1 MIEVTRFTVNELSE
15 PTSIRILTQKNKGA
29 NHHETALTIH
39 WDNISVEQLK
49 CMAAHLVVQKV
60 QQELK
65 SQDDPI
71 PEELSVAAVMYW
83 REFQPAE
90 QREFQIPES
99 WKSGSD
105 KPEGKQKEKKPT
117 LEDLLQALSPEELA
131 ALLAN

>member
-1 MIEVTRFTVNELSE
+1 MIGE
-15 PTSIRILTQKNKGA
+15 PTSIRILTQKHKGA
-29 NHHETALTIH
+29 SHHETVLTIH
-39 WDNISVEQLK
+39 WDNISIEQLK
-49 CMAAHLVVQKV
+49 CMAAHLLVQKV

-65 SQDDPI
+65 QQALEI

-90 QREFQIPES
+90 HREFQIPES

-105 KPEGKQKEKKPT
+105 KPERKQKEKKPT
-117 LEDLLQALSPEELA
+117 LEELLRALSPEELA